1 MLPSYVPNSRIYFF
15 EWDAGFE
22 EDAVDDILLG
32 HADNML
38 ADIHAMR
45 NPTKD
50 SDSDVMVRTV
60 FPELDKFSLCSYEVQ
75 PRNQRPI
82 VFVVSCFGGLVLMK
96 V

>member
-50 SDSDVMVRTV
+50 SDSDVS
-60 FPELDKFSLCSYEVQ
+60 FPNLTSFLCAHTRCSHATSALLYLLC
-75 PRNQRPI
+75 PAL
-82 VFVVSCFGGLVLMK
+82 VVSCS
-96 V
+96 